1 MPAAVIALIF
11 FLIGFWHLYW
21 AMGGKTGLSVA
32 IPEKEGQPIL
42 RPSKFATVLVA
53 LLFVVFGCLVLM
65 HAGLLEPLLPA
76 YLIKLCM
83 LGLAVLMLLRG
94 IGDFRFIGLF
104 KRSRET
110 RFAPV

>member
-1 MPAAVIALIF
+1 
-11 FLIGFWHLYW
+11 
-21 AMGGKTGLSVA
+21 
-32 IPEKEGQPIL
+32 
-42 RPSKFATVLVA
+42 
-53 LLFVVFGCLVLM
+53 M
-65 HAGLLEPLLPA
+65 HAGLLAPLLPA